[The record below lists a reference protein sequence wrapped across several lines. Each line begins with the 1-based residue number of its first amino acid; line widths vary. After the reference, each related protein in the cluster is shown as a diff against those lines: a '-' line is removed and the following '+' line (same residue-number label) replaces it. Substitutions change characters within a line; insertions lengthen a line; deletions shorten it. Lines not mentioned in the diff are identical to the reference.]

1 MRYDSPLLKRQES
14 IRRFETIP
22 RVHSIIPIRSLV
34 GLRALRSALG
44 AADILAAAQQSRGE
58 CALVLLAFWRLCG
71 LCVLERSDACHAK
84 CANARKDREE
94 INAGWSC
101 SA

>member
-1 MRYDSPLLKRQES
+1 MRYDSPLLKRQEF
-14 IRRFETIP
+14 IRRFESIP

-34 GLRALRSALG
+34 GLRALRGALG
-44 AADILAAAQQSRGE
+44 AADILAAAQQSRGG
-58 CALVLLAFWRLCG
+58 CALLLLAFWRLCG
-71 LCVLERSDACHAK
+71 LCVQARSRACHAK
-84 CANARKDREE
+84 RARVRKDREE